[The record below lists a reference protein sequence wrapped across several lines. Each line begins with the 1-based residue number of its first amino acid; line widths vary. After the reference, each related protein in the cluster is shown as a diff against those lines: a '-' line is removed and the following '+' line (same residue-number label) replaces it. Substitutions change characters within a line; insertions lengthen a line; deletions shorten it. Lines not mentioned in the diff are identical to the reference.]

1 MINTVYCSLKVYM
14 ATTEVRLGNL
24 QDDVVEW
31 NTTGVEMYSISA
43 FINLAINRL
52 LIAGAL

>member
-1 MINTVYCSLKVYM
+1 M
-14 ATTEVRLGNL
+14 ATTEVRLSNL

-31 NTTGVEMYSISA
+31 NTTGVEMYPISA

-52 LIAGAL
+52 PIAAAL